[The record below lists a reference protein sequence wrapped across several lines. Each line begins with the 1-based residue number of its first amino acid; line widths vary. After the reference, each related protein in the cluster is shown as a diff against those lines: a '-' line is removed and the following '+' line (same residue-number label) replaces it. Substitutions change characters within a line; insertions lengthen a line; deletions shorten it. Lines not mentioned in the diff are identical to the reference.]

1 MKNIQFL
8 LEVIDNKVIYNVN
21 LIAIFI
27 KENILINC
35 HSLN

>member
-27 KENILINC
+27 KRITYGFINKI
-35 HSLN
+35 